1 MNFYELSQAMAPF
14 SIFCLFYFFYRLN
27 KMEKVLLFYTE
38 SMDKEKEKLL
48 KNQQMM
54 IGTIDSLQEKI
65 MQMDKDRDINRENV
79 KEMDKHREEV

>member
-48 KNQQMM
+48 KNQQIM

-65 MQMDKDRDINRENV
+65 MQLDKDMDIHRENV

>member
-27 KMEKVLLFYTE
+27 KMEKGLLFYTE

-48 KNQQMM
+48 KNQEMM

-65 MQMDKDRDINRENV
+65 MQLDKDRDIHRENV

>member
-65 MQMDKDRDINRENV
+65 MQLDKDRDIHRENV